1 MIILLFPT
9 FSNMKLF
16 SHSVLMAAGFLA
28 ATAVRADVTMPAIF
42 GDHMVLQQDTKI
54 PVWGWAEP
62 GEEIKVALGKTELH
76 TVADAQGDWRVEF
89 PSRVNTANPTT
100 LTVAGK
106 NSLSFQDVIVGEV
119 WLASGQS
126 NMAFPL
132 GWLGGA
138 TDWLKQR
145 GEGNVMQANNPQ
157 IRVFFVDGRAAVRPN
172 KIGGGRWMLFSP
184 DAARDFSAVAY
195 FFAEKL
201 QQTLGRPI
209 GIIQSAAGGTPI
221 ETWSSKEA
229 LQLLPDK
236 KPGLD
241 QVATEEAAFPKDKT
255 AADALL
261 DDFGKRDHEWAVT
274 VEAQFHKDY
283 DQWKKDCDAAKA
295 GGKPLPPEP
304 PYPQTRPKN
313 PNGEPG
319 EYGTLFN
326 GMIYFLAGYPI
337 KGALWYQ
344 GEANGPPEYDEMLK
358 NMVTDWRKRWGYDF
372 PFLVVTLA
380 NIGDRWPMPTD
391 NGWSGV
397 RDAQEKVSLEV
408 PKMGTAEAIDVG
420 TGHNIHP
427 YDKIDVGQRLAAQAL
442 RIAYGQKIVSTGP
455 RFGSMTVE
463 GNKIRIK
470 WKDIGSGLKL
480 AVSPFVS
487 NDPVNDNPALPTDK
501 PLSFDIAGADKK
513 WVVAQAQLDGNDIL
527 VWSDQVPQP
536 VAVRYGWAQN
546 PQINLYN
553 KEGFPA
559 VPFRTETWPAE
570 PK

>member
-1 MIILLFPT
+1 MI
-9 FSNMKLF
+9 KLF
-16 SHSVLMAAGFLA
+16 LRRLVVVAVALGASG
-28 ATAVRADVTMPAIF
+28 VRADVTMPAIF

-54 PVWGWAEP
+54 PVWGYADP
-62 GEEIKVALGKTELH
+62 GEEIQVALGKTQMR
-76 TVADAQGDWRVEF
+76 TTADAQGNWRVEF
-89 PSRVNTANPTT
+89 PPRVNTANPTT
-100 LTVAGK
+100 LMVAGK
-106 NSLSFQDVIVGEV
+106 NSFTFQDVIVGEV

-126 NMAFPL
+126 NMAFAL
-132 GWLGGA
+132 GWLGGVQ
-138 TDWLKQR
+138 DWLKSR
-145 GEGNVMQANNPQ
+145 GEGNVLQSNNPQ

-172 KIGGGRWMLFSP
+172 KIGGGHWMLFSP
-184 DAARDFSAVAY
+184 DSARDFSAVAY

-201 QQTLGRPI
+201 QKDLGHPV

-229 LQLLPDK
+229 LELLPDK

-241 QVATEEAAFPKDKT
+241 IVAAEEAAFPKDK
-255 AADALL
+255 AAQDAVMA
-261 DDFGKRDHEWAVT
+261 DFGKRDNEWVQT
-274 VEAQFHKDY
+274 VEAAFHKAH
-283 DQWKKDCDAAKA
+283 DQWQKDSDAAKA
-295 GGKPLPPEP
+295 AGKPIPPEP

-313 PNGEPG
+313 PNGEG
-319 EYGTLFN
+319 GQYATLYN
-326 GMIYFLAGYPI
+326 GMIYFLEGYPI
-337 KGALWYQ
+337 KGVIWYQ
-344 GEANGPPEYDEMLK
+344 GEANGPPEYYEMLK
-358 NMVTDWRKRWGYDF
+358 NMVTDWRKHWGYDF
-372 PFLVVTLA
+372 TFLPVMLA
-380 NIGDRWPMPTD
+380 NIGEHWPMPTD

-397 RDAQEKVSLEV
+397 RDAQERVSLEL

-442 RIAYGQKIVSTGP
+442 RIAYGKDIVSSGP
-455 RFGSMTVE
+455 RFGGMKVE
-463 GNKIRIK
+463 GNKIRVT

-487 NDPVNDNPALPTDK
+487 NDPVNDNVALPTDK

-513 WVVAQAQLDGNDIL
+513 WVVAQAQIDGNDVL
-527 VWSDQVPQP
+527 VWSDQVPNP

-559 VPFRTETWPAE
+559 VPFRTEDWPAE
-570 PK
+570 GR